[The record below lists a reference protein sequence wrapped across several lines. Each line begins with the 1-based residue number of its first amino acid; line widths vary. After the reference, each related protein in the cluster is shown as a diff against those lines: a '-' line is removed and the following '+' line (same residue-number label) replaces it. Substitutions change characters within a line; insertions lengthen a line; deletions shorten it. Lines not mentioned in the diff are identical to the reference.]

1 MGCASS
7 KGGEKGEENASV
19 KAEVSSSASPFEGNV
34 SRSANGRTDANAGGK
49 NQLRND
55 ETRAVG
61 AALAIGGVVVD
72 AITGDAA
79 AASSVLKVGRQVL
92 ETFEHVPFIAPVAYL
107 LGAIVSACA
116 EAECFKGD
124 VAEFGVVIERVERV
138 LCKASDIQGRRS
150 VVEEIES
157 VLEEALRCIT
167 KFKEKSFIR
176 KIAVVGRTAEKLER
190 LKREL
195 STLLNQLQLECT
207 LDLDAI
213 RRVKME
219 QCEQFKTR
227 VEELGGAEAVIN
239 NESKIENVKNMME
252 YAERLTFAKL
262 ESIKSDTKKYVE
274 GASQQMEALRKLE
287 EHQKKHFEEVAREA
301 ELSRMKSEN
310 LERQVQE
317 LKEMLTSVK
326 DAVKKMPTRHISE
339 PSRISV
345 MNQIGCVGM
354 NKDAYAYDTLYKVC
368 VEMFEA
374 LDGEVGLGF
383 NMIDETRSHFPIWIM
398 EPIEDG
404 EDIEIFETPQK
415 KLKYC
420 VENDIWGCLRANVC
434 QHVVHS
440 QKSVTFTKYDDAPP
454 LPTADELRIL
464 AEKGI
469 DDYMLQRQIK
479 QNEKGGVLSTDGKP
493 SPYNTA
499 MTEALKKPEK
509 WFYHGEPLFFEG
521 NTILG
526 TLCMSNHTGFPN
538 NFKNLQESGFFRD
551 KINELSSAL
560 KVQGEQ
566 RWEAHIAQIQ
576 QLSASSATVPLA
588 NDWMYRAGMSALPP
602 AGFTHPS
609 YASGLSIEPYSMAN
623 QGPLSLNQMK
633 YVRAPDT

>member
-1 MGCASS
+1 
-7 KGGEKGEENASV
+7 
-19 KAEVSSSASPFEGNV
+19 
-34 SRSANGRTDANAGGK
+34 
-49 NQLRND
+49 
-55 ETRAVG
+55 
-61 AALAIGGVVVD
+61 
-72 AITGDAA
+72 
-79 AASSVLKVGRQVL
+79 
-92 ETFEHVPFIAPVAYL
+92 
-107 LGAIVSACA
+107 
-116 EAECFKGD
+116 
-124 VAEFGVVIERVERV
+124 
-138 LCKASDIQGRRS
+138 
-150 VVEEIES
+150 
-157 VLEEALRCIT
+157 
-167 KFKEKSFIR
+167 
-176 KIAVVGRTAEKLER
+176 
-190 LKREL
+190 
-195 STLLNQLQLECT
+195 
-207 LDLDAI
+207 
-213 RRVKME
+213 ME
-219 QCEQFKTR
+219 QCEQFKTK

-239 NESKIENVKNMME
+239 DESKIENVKNMME
-252 YAERLTFAKL
+252 YTERLTFAKL
-262 ESIKSDTKKYVE
+262 ESIKNDTKKYVE

-287 EHQKKHFEEVAREA
+287 EHQKKHFEEVSREA
-301 ELSRMKSEN
+301 ELNRMKSEN
-310 LERQVQE
+310 LERQVKE
-317 LKEMLTSVK
+317 LKEMLTCVK

-345 MNQIGCVGM
+345 INQIGCVGM

-420 VENDIWGCLRANVC
+420 IENDIWGCLRANVC

-560 KVQGEQ
+560 KIQGQQ

-576 QLSASSATVPLA
+576 QLMASNTTVQLA

-602 AGFTHPS
+602 AGFNHPS

-633 YVRAPDT
+633 YVRAPDMS

>member
-7 KGGEKGEENASV
+7 KGGETGEEIGV
-19 KAEVSSSASPFEGNV
+19 KGGESSSSSPFGNV
-34 SRSANGRTDANAGGK
+34 SRSASERTSNAGK
-49 NQLRND
+49 NERWND
-55 ETRAVG
+55 ETRVAG
-61 AALAIGGVVVD
+61 AALAIGGVVAD

-79 AASSVLKVGRQVL
+79 VASSVLKVGRQVL

-124 VAEFGVVIERVERV
+124 VAEFGAVIERVERV

-219 QCEQFKTR
+219 QCEQFKTK

-239 NESKIENVKNMME
+239 DESKIENVKNMME
-252 YAERLTFAKL
+252 YTERLTFAKL
-262 ESIKSDTKKYVE
+262 ESIKNDTKKYVE

-287 EHQKKHFEEVAREA
+287 EHQKKHFEEVSREA
-301 ELSRMKSEN
+301 ELNRMKSEN
-310 LERQVQE
+310 LERQVKE
-317 LKEMLTSVK
+317 LKEMLTCVK

-345 MNQIGCVGM
+345 INQIGCVGM

-404 EDIEIFETPQK
+404 EDIEIFEIFETPQK

-420 VENDIWGCLRANVC
+420 IENDIWGCLRANVC

-560 KVQGEQ
+560 KIQGQQ

-576 QLSASSATVPLA
+576 QLMASNTTVQLA

-602 AGFTHPS
+602 AGFNHPS

-633 YVRAPDT
+633 YVRAPDMS